1 VGRHFR
7 HHLLADPQEGV
18 VALLYTQKF
27 PNSYGDLAD
36 KFRVLVYQ
44 DPHGY
49 PAVAPE
55 AGTFR

>member
-1 VGRHFR
+1 
-7 HHLLADPQEGV
+7 

-44 DPHGY
+44 ALTGT
-49 PAVAPE
+49 PAVAP
-55 AGTFR
+55 